1 MSHDAKRFP
10 FWLFRCPATV
20 FRPDLERTIADSKVT
35 GFWLSPELGV
45 FALAALFYPNG
56 DQLEEVEEDQEIG
69 CEQADADG
77 GEPAEDFED
86 LPGQERGG
94 DGEGHVFGPD
104 LLKVEADSFD
114 HAYGGVAEG
123 DQSDAAQ
130 ERVVEEFGLV
140 EEEVDQ
146 ARFGV
151 EAQVVDE
158 GGEFVANV
166 FVEQMARAQADEGD
180 EQRLEELVDRDEHE
194 PIVMVAALCREG
206 GDSKWGADHYL
217 RGILDNH

>member
-94 DGEGHVFGPD
+94 DGEGED
-104 LLKVEADSFD
+104 
-114 HAYGGVAEG
+114 G
-123 DQSDAAQ
+123 DQGNE
-130 ERVVEEFGLV
+130 ERDFHG
-140 EEEVDQ
+140 
-146 ARFGV
+146 
-151 EAQVVDE
+151 
-158 GGEFVANV
+158 
-166 FVEQMARAQADEGD
+166 
-180 EQRLEELVDRDEHE
+180 
-194 PIVMVAALCREG
+194 
-206 GDSKWGADHYL
+206 
-217 RGILDNH
+217 GILRC